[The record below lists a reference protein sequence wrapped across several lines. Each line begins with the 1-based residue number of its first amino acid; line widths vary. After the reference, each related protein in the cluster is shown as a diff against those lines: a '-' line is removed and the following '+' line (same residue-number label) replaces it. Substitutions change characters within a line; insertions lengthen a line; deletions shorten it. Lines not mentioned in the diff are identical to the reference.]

1 MFVVLLVP
9 LKPGRKNGILFC
21 PWRLLRIESELSSRA
36 PPAAAP
42 SAMLVRMGVRVEG
55 RGTMA
60 NAPGW
65 QPDPEHGDQ
74 ERYWSGSAWTERVRL
89 TGRGGSSRVPEHGP
103 QLHRALAAATTDI
116 DAVEDRLS
124 TLFERSDGDPK
135 PASSPPP
142 AARPGE
148 PVADDDEI
156 LRHSVHDESDAAF
169 AELDAALASEEPD
182 EPDPAWRMLFRRR
195 A

>member
-1 MFVVLLVP
+1 
-9 LKPGRKNGILFC
+9 
-21 PWRLLRIESELSSRA
+21 
-36 PPAAAP
+36 
-42 SAMLVRMGVRVEG
+42 
-55 RGTMA
+55 MA

-74 ERYWSGSAWTERVRL
+74 ERYWSGSAWTDRVRP

-135 PASSPPP
+135 PGSSSPPSVSV
-142 AARPGE
+142 E

-156 LRHSVHDESDAAF
+156 LHLSVHDESDAAF

-182 EPDPAWRMLFRRR
+182 EPDPARRTLFRRR